1 MPRRWLADPRL
12 HLALILLAYA
22 ILAAVV
28 ACHCM
33 DLLTSDGQSYLR
45 MAGHYACGD
54 LRSAIYDHWAPLA
67 AWLTALPVQAGISPQ
82 HAFRLMIALWG
93 AAAVVGAWRLATRLA
108 LSPLLRAA
116 ATLCAALLAARF
128 TVEHRADLLVAAVL
142 LFYLDAVLDE
152 RLAASWQRAFV
163 AGMLGGI
170 GFLAKFFALPFFL
183 AHFTLTVVLRK
194 LGAPATD
201 GAQWPHARTWAMG
214 LFGCSLAVASW
225 AMILSVRHGRFTLG
239 AKAALAYRVLGP
251 SAGGNSR
258 DSRGLYPEH
267 GGHRPSP
274 AGMPPAGA
282 RRAAITGLRLPPP
295 QAYSVWQDPDI
306 NPTREALRGAA
317 AGRHHWPAAP
327 AATWRSQARHTLL
340 HGGFVVQ
347 HLRGVARGGLALAT
361 LVLLALGAL
370 LATPAVA
377 HRHRV
382 VLGAVLVYCGGYS
395 LVYAGDE
402 RYFWFV
408 YVVLLVAAFEW
419 ARALPAALARL
430 MSGAGPSQRR
440 LVAAVVAAAVW
451 CAFALPAAHGL
462 REVLGGPPPGRQ
474 HRVVAA
480 QLEKWGIDGPMAAVG
495 DHGWWDGLHVAYFL
509 NAKYAGSPAATSPR
523 DIAAEMRR
531 ASAVALLVFGRA
543 PLAAALRAAPEWH
556 AVGVV
561 EPRDAPGLTE
571 RVAVFR
577 LKPSGS

>member
-1 MPRRWLADPRL
+1 M
-12 HLALILLAYA
+12 
-22 ILAAVV
+22 
-28 ACHCM
+28 
-33 DLLTSDGQSYLR
+33 
-45 MAGHYACGD
+45 
-54 LRSAIYDHWAPLA
+54 
-67 AWLTALPVQAGISPQ
+67 
-82 HAFRLMIALWG
+82 
-93 AAAVVGAWRLATRLA
+93 
-108 LSPLLRAA
+108 
-116 ATLCAALLAARF
+116 
-128 TVEHRADLLVAAVL
+128 
-142 LFYLDAVLDE
+142 
-152 RLAASWQRAFV
+152 
-163 AGMLGGI
+163 
-170 GFLAKFFALPFFL
+170 
-183 AHFTLTVVLRK
+183 
-194 LGAPATD
+194 
-201 GAQWPHARTWAMG
+201 
-214 LFGCSLAVASW
+214 
-225 AMILSVRHGRFTLG
+225 
-239 AKAALAYRVLGP
+239 
-251 SAGGNSR
+251 
-258 DSRGLYPEH
+258 
-267 GGHRPSP
+267 
-274 AGMPPAGA
+274 
-282 RRAAITGLRLPPP
+282 
-295 QAYSVWQDPDI
+295 
-306 NPTREALRGAA
+306 
-317 AGRHHWPAAP
+317 
-327 AATWRSQARHTLL
+327 
-340 HGGFVVQ
+340 VQ

-440 LVAAVVAAAVW
+440 LVATVVAAAVW
-451 CAFALPAAHGL
+451 CAFGLPAAHGL

-480 QLEKWGIDGPMAAVG
+480 QLDKWGIDGPMAAVG